1 MTSQIRGSKNA
12 WRRVATVVVMPHQ
25 AVLLVV
31 RVPRP
36 QCVGPGAH
44 LGQSQFQGCDD
55 EAQPGPGD
63 QQPKKKMRMFGIDG
77 NGVLL
82 EYHMCIYI
90 YIHMYIYIY
99 NGCVHKLSYR
109 PNNDDLSIKQ
119 WD

>member
-77 NGVLL
+77 MGF
-82 EYHMCIYI
+82 
-90 YIHMYIYIY
+90 
-99 NGCVHKLSYR
+99 S
-109 PNNDDLSIKQ
+109 
-119 WD
+119 